1 MAENSRRSRN
11 SQGSSSS
18 SRGGARGGSHAG
30 DHRGSSNGRGGARH
44 FNRGAGSER
53 DYRSGDRGI
62 LLMAAIR
69 KGTVIPGVPADR
81 MTGVIGNAVKAGRDP
96 SAALTGPAGALTS
109 VSAGTIRAGSH
120 PQITIQGAGILTV
133 RCLIHRRIPILTGAP
148 ANLKCLKA
156 WNGRCCRG
164 MKKSV

>member
-1 MAENSRRSRN
+1 MPATTAAAAMGAAVPGILTVAPAVRGIIAAET
-11 SQGSSSS
+11 GA
-18 SRGGARGGSHAG
+18 ARG
-30 DHRGSSNGRGGARH
+30 
-44 FNRGAGSER
+44 
-53 DYRSGDRGI
+53 RSLPI

-109 VSAGTIRAGSH
+109 VSAGTIRAGSQ

>member
-1 MAENSRRSRN
+1 MPAVTVAAAMGAAVPGISTAAPAVRGIIAAET
-11 SQGSSSS
+11 GT
-18 SRGGARGGSHAG
+18 ARG
-30 DHRGSSNGRGGARH
+30 
-44 FNRGAGSER
+44 
-53 DYRSGDRGI
+53 RSLPV

-69 KGTVIPGVPADR
+69 KGTAIPGIPADR
-81 MTGVIGNAVKAGRDP
+81 MAGVIRNAMKAGGDSP
-96 SAALTGPAGALTS
+96 AVLTGPAGALTS